1 MPTALRLL
9 SLCFAF
15 LLIAGEPAA
24 QETAPLHYSEVHF
37 RAGPADGFEKLEA
50 RTRYPELARRAGIEG
65 TVRAEF
71 FVDERGF
78 VADPVCVNDPGGQ
91 TCEEAL
97 RALRDTYFR
106 LAEVEGKPV
115 ASRACYEFRFD
126 HAAQA
131 VSVTPCP

>member
-15 LLIAGEPAA
+15 LLIADEPAA
-24 QETAPLHYSEVHF
+24 QETAPLHYSEVEF
-37 RAGPADGFEKLEA
+37 RAEPADGFEKLGG

-78 VADPVCVNDPGGQ
+78 VTDPVCVNDPGGQ

-106 LAEVEGKPV
+106 LAKVEGKPV
-115 ASRACYEFRFD
+115 ASRACYEFHFD

-131 VSVTPCP
+131 VSVSPCP

>member
-9 SLCFAF
+9 SLCSAF
-15 LLIAGEPAA
+15 LLLAGEPAA
-24 QETAPLHYSEVHF
+24 QETAPLHYSEVDF
-37 RAGPADGFEKLEA
+37 RAEPADGFEKLEG
-50 RTRYPELARRAGIEG
+50 RTRYPELARRAGIQG
-65 TVRAEF
+65 TVQTEF

-115 ASRACYEFRFD
+115 AAQECYEFHFD

-131 VSVTPCP
+131 VSVMPCP